1 MSEFE
6 ALNLKTG
13 EVEVLSISRYC
24 EISKDD
30 NYRVFPVNPFD
41 I

>member
-13 EVEVLSISRYC
+13 EVEVLPISKYC
-24 EISKDD
+24 KISKDD
-30 NYRVFPVNPFD
+30 NYGVFSVNPFD